1 MRRELRYAIP
11 ISDIS
16 KDDEAYNDVEREAKK
31 RKPFRTEYQLQF
43 KQYPLSKESQF
54 APRSVGGSASDQKQ
68 NEELGKT
75 KDLICEF

>member
-16 KDDEAYNDVEREAKK
+16 KDDEPHHDVEREAKK

-43 KQYPLSKESQF
+43 KQYPLSKEFQF
-54 APRSVGGSASDQKQ
+54 EPRNVGGSDQKQ
-68 NEELGKT
+68 NEESGESG
-75 KDLICEF
+75 DLICQC